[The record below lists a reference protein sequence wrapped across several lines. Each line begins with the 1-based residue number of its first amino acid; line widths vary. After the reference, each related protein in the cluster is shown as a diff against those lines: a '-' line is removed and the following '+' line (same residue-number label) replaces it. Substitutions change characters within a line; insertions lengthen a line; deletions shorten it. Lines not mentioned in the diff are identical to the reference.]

1 MKPTSKNTAKHFVDK
16 MTLPFTGIAG
26 YSAWGGDAPVYQ
38 ASASSPVTLPSYIH
52 DKWNTTIRTKNHMN
66 GEDVINTLS
75 DTWGAWKQGLEKT
88 HIKFP
93 NGPFQNDKPELLEQQ
108 HYVSSNRDL
117 IVGYVRNRTYNVY
130 TEGVNNSDCKQIGY
144 DNNGGVKDYSPID
157 SLTNFHWD
165 DVRNSEQIKVDGVKI
180 LKTYNVDFYNL
191 NQYISTDNKLSSVE
205 GKFKLRYPE
214 LQVEEP
220 WQNRPVI
227 WFVAKIGGYNEM
239 IQSSDITEGILEALS
254 ERLLANAQDTLYRE
268 YLLNVHPN
276 PFEDY
281 LTIESP
287 VNDEITIQEA
297 SGRIVLKQ
305 KISKGK
311 NRIQTRELTNGMY
324 FVHFV
329 DKSQTFKLIKE

>member
-1 MKPTSKNTAKHFVDK
+1 MKSGHSNSSLSFENK

-26 YSAWGGDAPVYQ
+26 YSAWGGDASVYQ
-38 ASASSPVTLPSYIH
+38 ASACSPVTLPCYIH

-66 GEDVINTLS
+66 GVDVINTLS
-75 DTWGAWKQGLEKT
+75 NTWGAWKHGMEKGRNKDSNQVEAVEMQAY
-88 HIKFP
+88 I
-93 NGPFQNDKPELLEQQ
+93 
-108 HYVSSNRDL
+108 SSNKEL
-117 IVGYVRNRTYNVY
+117 VVGYVRNRTFNVY

-191 NQYISTDNKLSSVE
+191 NQYISTDNKLSSIG
-205 GKFKLRYPE
+205 GKLKLRYPE
-214 LQVEEP
+214 LYIEEP
-220 WQNRPVI
+220 WQNRPVV
-227 WFVAKIGGYNEM
+227 WFVAKIEGYNEM